1 MQLWL
6 TVTSRNVWIFAC
18 LFCRATAP
26 SQLHVSLCAYQ
37 KDFRRTADLLRARR
51 ASFRNDPKVQRKK
64 TLHRIDTN
72 RSGFYNCLFG
82 CGLSFTVVKSS
93 NLRIFANLRG
103 GLVYSPEP
111 LRLAF
116 LLRVR
121 DRHTRWGHLLCAY
134 AELDSID
141 QIRICN
147 AEWTIDVCSDLDNLQ
162 WHRPFLC
169 DSGLTVKMVR
179 RQLSYL
185 STDCVLACTIA
196 FISSRHRSGRAK
208 SLPDKEVRGRR
219 RRYKSIF
226 PNPSKPWVHRVGR
239 HGASHPS
246 RSGLLLRIPV
256 ITPWIV

>member
-1 MQLWL
+1 MQLRL
-6 TVTSRNVWIFAC
+6 TLTSWNVWIFAC

-37 KDFRRTADLLRARR
+37 KDFRRAADLLRARR

-93 NLRIFANLRG
+93 NLRIFANLRC

-147 AEWTIDVCSDLDNLQ
+147 AEWTIDVCSDLDSLQ

-196 FISSRHRSGRAK
+196 FIGSWHRSGRAK
-208 SLPDKEVRGRR
+208 SLSDKEVRWRR

-226 PNPSKPWVHRVGR
+226 PNPSKSWVHRVGR

-246 RSGLLLRIPV
+246 RSGLLLRVPA
-256 ITPWIV
+256 ITPRIV

>member
-51 ASFRNDPKVQRKK
+51 APFRNDPKVQRKK

-72 RSGFYNCLFG
+72 RSGFYNCLFH

-93 NLRIFANLRG
+93 NLRIFTNLRC
-103 GLVYSPEP
+103 GLVYGPEP
-111 LRLAF
+111 TRLAF

-121 DRHTRWGHLLCAY
+121 DRYPRWGHLLCAY

-147 AEWTIDVCSDLDNLQ
+147 AEWTIDVCSNMDNLQ

-169 DSGLTVKMVR
+169 DSGLTVKLVR

-256 ITPWIV
+256 ITPWVV